1 MRFARWRVG
10 CIPCRLGA
18 KACNNGKIVPP
29 RTTLLRLKQPSIVR
43 SIVVAL
49 VAFLASLRLG
59 GFPDID
65 ALHSSHWQI
74 LAVLAAFAAMVETIR
89 CMKRKWSLYQAGVL
103 ILLYT
108 DVMIMGLA
116 VFLFFYP

>member
-1 MRFARWRVG
+1 MAAQHCDNVKNV
-10 CIPCRLGA
+10 L
-18 KACNNGKIVPP
+18 P
-29 RTTLLRLKQPSIVR
+29 RTSLFRLRQPSIVR

-49 VAFLASLRLG
+49 GAFVVSLRLG
-59 GFPDID
+59 GFPNLDD
-65 ALHSSHWQI
+65 LHSSRWQVVPV
-74 LAVLAAFAAMVETIR
+74 VLALGAMVETAR

-108 DVMIMGLA
+108 DVMVMGLA

>member
-1 MRFARWRVG
+1 M
-10 CIPCRLGA
+10 L
-18 KACNNGKIVPP
+18 P
-29 RTTLLRLKQPSIVR
+29 RTTLLRLRQPSILR
-43 SIVVAL
+43 SILVAL
-49 VAFLASLRLG
+49 LAFAASLRLG

-65 ALHSSHWQI
+65 ALHASRWQSLPI
-74 LAVLAAFAAMVETIR
+74 LVALGAMVETIR
-89 CMKRKWSLYQAGVL
+89 CMKRRWSLYQAGVL

>member
-1 MRFARWRVG
+1 
-10 CIPCRLGA
+10 L
-18 KACNNGKIVPP
+18 ACNNEGIVLP
-29 RTTLLRLKQPSIVR
+29 RTTLLRLKEPSILR
-43 SIVVAL
+43 SILLALGAFVV
-49 VAFLASLRLG
+49 SLRLG

-65 ALHSSHWQI
+65 ALHASRWQVV
-74 LAVLAAFAAMVETIR
+74 AVMAALGAMVETTR

>member
-1 MRFARWRVG
+1 M
-10 CIPCRLGA
+10 
-18 KACNNGKIVPP
+18 PP

-65 ALHSSHWQI
+65 ALHSSRWQI
-74 LAVLAAFAAMVETIR
+74 LAVLAALAAMVDTIR

>member
-1 MRFARWRVG
+1 MRFLAWLAG
-10 CIPCRLGA
+10 CIRTPPCDP
-18 KACNNGKIVPP
+18 ACNNGRIVPP
-29 RTTLLRLKQPSIVR
+29 RTTILRLRQPSIFR

-49 VAFLASLRLG
+49 AAFAVSLRLG

-65 ALHSSHWQI
+65 ALHASRWQSLPI
-74 LAVLAAFAAMVETIR
+74 LVALAAMVETTR
-89 CMKRKWSLYQAGVL
+89 CMKRRWSLYQAGVL

>member
-1 MRFARWRVG
+1 MAHCGNV
-10 CIPCRLGA
+10 
-18 KACNNGKIVPP
+18 KIVPP
-29 RTTLLRLKQPSIVR
+29 RTSLFRIKQPSIVR
-43 SIVVAL
+43 SIVLAL
-49 VAFLASLRLG
+49 AAFVASLRLG

-65 ALHSSHWQI
+65 DLHASRWQI
-74 LAVLAAFAAMVETIR
+74 LPVLAALVAMVETVR
-89 CMKRKWSLYQAGVL
+89 CMHRRWTLYQAGVL